1 MEKRTQRAL
10 SFSAL
15 IAAAVVFGM
24 VVAGSVH
31 ITPRSEAQR
40 EATPAAHARPIVP
53 GGVSFADIAQEAMP
67 SVVSI
72 TSTDIVK
79 GSQNRRFSNPMGGD
93 GDPFEFFFGP
103 PGGQRRGQGDDEEH
117 KQVQGGTGFIIS
129 EDGYIVTNNHVI
141 EGADKIEV
149 RINNKEKYT
158 AKVIG
163 HDTATDLALIKVDVK
178 QRLTPLP
185 LGDSE
190 KARVGEW
197 VMAIGDP
204 LAFDKTVTVGVV
216 SAKDRS
222 GLTNDPGTRSFENYI
237 QTDAAINFGNS
248 GGPLINTSGEVI
260 GINTAIF
267 RPAQNIGF
275 AVPVN
280 TLKQILPQLRDK
292 GKVTRGFLG
301 INIVNV
307 DSDRAAAFGLKSEDG
322 AFVESVE
329 AGKPADKAGVK
340 PGDTIVKVDGVQVKD
355 TRDLIGYVSGKAPG
369 SKVAL
374 GVVRDGKD
382 VTLTAALAERT
393 GRFGQRQGQPGQAL
407 VERLARADRH
417 PGHGADAPDAADGAH
432 QGRRGRPGR
441 RARQGGLSRGR
452 RRNPGGRHHHAGQ
465 RPEGRLDRG
474 LRQGGRQG
482 EEGGLPQALR
492 LQPPGEQLP
501 LRPRQDRRLKRS
513 RVSFRSAP
521 ARRRA
526 QAFLQAFLK
535 NGSRSG
541 PRE

>member
-1 MEKRTQRAL
+1 MEKTTKRAL
-10 SFSAL
+10 SLTAL

-24 VVAGSVH
+24 VVASSVN

-40 EATPAAHARPIVP
+40 EAAAPPRAHVVGTGAP
-53 GGVSFADIAQEAMP
+53 SFADIAQEAMP

-79 GSQNRRFSNPMGGD
+79 GSQGRRYSNPFGGGGE

-103 PGGQRRGQGDDEEH
+103 GNPHGRQNDDEEH

-129 EDGYIVTNNHVI
+129 DDGYIVTNNHVI

-158 AKVIG
+158 AKLIG
-163 HDTATDLALIKVDVK
+163 HDTATDLALLKVETK

-190 KARVGEW
+190 KLRVGEW

-216 SAKDRS
+216 SAKQRS
-222 GLTNDPGTRSFENYI
+222 GLTADPATRSFENYI

-248 GGPLINTSGEVI
+248 GGPLINVNGEVI

-280 TLKQILPQLRDK
+280 TLKQILPQLREK
-292 GKVTRGFLG
+292 GTVTRGFLG

-307 DSDRAAAFGLKSEDG
+307 DSDRAAAFNLKSEDG

-329 AGKPADKAGVK
+329 PGKPADKAGVK
-340 PGDTIVKVDGVQVKD
+340 PGDTIVKVDSVPVKE

-369 SKVAL
+369 SKVQL
-374 GVVRDGKD
+374 DVIRDGKP
-382 VTLTAALAERT
+382 VALTANLAERKDESNGKEPEKASSDDSHERIGIQVT
-393 GRFGQRQGQPGQAL
+393 ELTPQVRQMQRLKADVDGLLVVHVKEVSAAADAGIQEGDIITQVNGQKVGSTEDFGKVVSRAKKGDYLKLYVYHPRANVSTFAL
-407 VERLARADRH
+407 VKIGD
-417 PGHGADAPDAADGAH
+417 
-432 QGRRGRPGR
+432 
-441 RARQGGLSRGR
+441 
-452 RRNPGGRHHHAGQ
+452 
-465 RPEGRLDRG
+465 
-474 LRQGGRQG
+474 
-482 EEGGLPQALR
+482 
-492 LQPPGEQLP
+492 
-501 LRPRQDRRLKRS
+501 
-513 RVSFRSAP
+513 
-521 ARRRA
+521 
-526 QAFLQAFLK
+526 
-535 NGSRSG
+535 
-541 PRE
+541 

>member
-1 MEKRTQRAL
+1 MEKSTKRAL

-24 VVAGSVH
+24 VVASSVN

-40 EATPAAHARPIVP
+40 EATPAAHVHASIPI
-53 GGVSFADIAQEAMP
+53 GTLSFADIAQEAMP

-79 GSQNRRFSNPMGGD
+79 GSQNRRYANPFGGD
-93 GDPFEFFFGP
+93 GGGDPFEFFFGP
-103 PGGQRRGQGDDEEH
+103 PGNQRRGQSDDEEH

-149 RINNKEKYT
+149 RINNKEKYI
-158 AKVIG
+158 AKLIG
-163 HDTATDLALIKVDVK
+163 HDTATDLALLKVETK

-190 KARVGEW
+190 KLRVGEW

-222 GLTNDPGTRSFENYI
+222 GLTSDANTRSFENYI

-248 GGPLINTSGEVI
+248 GGPLINVNGEVI

-280 TLKQILPQLRDK
+280 TLKTVLPQLRDK

-329 AGKPADKAGVK
+329 PGKPADKAGVK
-340 PGDTIVKVDGVQVKD
+340 PGDTIVKVDSVPVKD

-369 SKVAL
+369 SKVQL
-374 GVVRDGKD
+374 GVVRDSKD
-382 VTLTAALAERT
+382 VTLTASLAERRDESNDGKGDPEKLSSEDT
-393 GRFGQRQGQPGQAL
+393 HERIGIQVTELTPQMRQMERLRADVDGLVVVHVKEVSAAADAGIQEGDIITQVNGQKVGSTEDFAKLVGKAKKGDYLKLYIYNPRANLSRFAL
-407 VERLARADRH
+407 VKIGD
-417 PGHGADAPDAADGAH
+417 
-432 QGRRGRPGR
+432 
-441 RARQGGLSRGR
+441 
-452 RRNPGGRHHHAGQ
+452 
-465 RPEGRLDRG
+465 
-474 LRQGGRQG
+474 
-482 EEGGLPQALR
+482 
-492 LQPPGEQLP
+492 
-501 LRPRQDRRLKRS
+501 
-513 RVSFRSAP
+513 
-521 ARRRA
+521 
-526 QAFLQAFLK
+526 
-535 NGSRSG
+535 
-541 PRE
+541 

>member
-1 MEKRTQRAL
+1 MEKSTQRAL

-40 EATPAAHARPIVP
+40 EATPAAHSHAVVP

-79 GSQNRRFSNPMGGD
+79 GGANRRYSNPFGGD

-103 PGGQRRGQGDDEEH
+103 PGNGQRRGQPDDEEH

-158 AKVIG
+158 AKLIG
-163 HDTATDLALIKVDVK
+163 RDTATDLALIKVDAK

-248 GGPLINTSGEVI
+248 GGPLINVAGEVI

-307 DSDRAAAFGLKSEDG
+307 DSDKAAAFGLKSEDG

-329 AGKPADKAGVK
+329 SGKPADKAGVK
-340 PGDTIVKVDGVQVKD
+340 PGDTIVKVDSVQVKD

-369 SKVAL
+369 SKVQL
-374 GVVRDGKD
+374 DVVRDGKD
-382 VTLTAALAERT
+382 VSLTASLAERKDDSSGGKGDPDKLSSNDSHERIGIQVT
-393 GRFGQRQGQPGQAL
+393 ELTPQMRQMERIKADVDGLVVVHVKEVSPAADAGIQEGDIITQVNGQKVGSTEDFGKVVSKAKKGDYLKLYLYNPRAGFRFAL
-407 VERLARADRH
+407 VKIED
-417 PGHGADAPDAADGAH
+417 
-432 QGRRGRPGR
+432 
-441 RARQGGLSRGR
+441 
-452 RRNPGGRHHHAGQ
+452 
-465 RPEGRLDRG
+465 
-474 LRQGGRQG
+474 
-482 EEGGLPQALR
+482 
-492 LQPPGEQLP
+492 
-501 LRPRQDRRLKRS
+501 
-513 RVSFRSAP
+513 
-521 ARRRA
+521 
-526 QAFLQAFLK
+526 
-535 NGSRSG
+535 
-541 PRE
+541 

>member
-1 MEKRTQRAL
+1 MEKSTKRAL

-24 VVAGSVH
+24 VVASSVN

-40 EATPAAHARPIVP
+40 EATPATAHSRA
-53 GGVSFADIAQEAMP
+53 GVGLPSFADIAQEAMP

-79 GSQNRRFSNPMGGD
+79 GAQGRRYANPFGGE
-93 GDPFEFFFGP
+93 GDPFEFFFGQP
-103 PGGQRRGQGDDEEH
+103 PGGGQRRGQPDDEEH

-141 EGADKIEV
+141 DGADKIEV

-158 AKVIG
+158 AKLIG
-163 HDTATDLALIKVDVK
+163 RDTATDLALLKVETK
-178 QRLTPLP
+178 QRLTPIP

-190 KARVGEW
+190 KLRVGEW

-222 GLTNDPGTRSFENYI
+222 GLTGDPATRSFESYI

-248 GGPLINTSGEVI
+248 GGPLINVNGEVI

-307 DSDRAAAFGLKSEDG
+307 DSDRAAAFNLKGEEG
-322 AFVESVE
+322 AFVEAVE
-329 AGKPADKAGVK
+329 PGKPADKAGVK
-340 PGDTIVKVDGVQVKD
+340 PGDTIVKVDGVAVKD

-369 SKVAL
+369 SSVKL

-382 VTLTAALAERT
+382 VTLTAALAERKDESAAKGGDPEKVAADDSHERIGIQVT
-393 GRFGQRQGQPGQAL
+393 ELTPQMRQMQRIKADVDGL
-407 VERLARADRH
+407 VVMRVKEVSPA
-417 PGHGADAPDAADGAH
+417 ADASIQEGDIIT
-432 QGRRGRPGR
+432 QV
-441 RARQGGLSRGR
+441 
-452 RRNPGGRHHHAGQ
+452 NGQ
-465 RPEGRLDRG
+465 KVGTT
-474 LRQGGRQG
+474 
-482 EEGGLPQALR
+482 EEFGKLIGKAKK
-492 LQPPGEQLP
+492 G
-501 LRPRQDRRLKRS
+501 D
-513 RVSFRSAP
+513 
-521 ARRRA
+521 
-526 QAFLQAFLK
+526 FLK
-535 NGSRSG
+535 LYVYSPRTNGSRFALVKIAD
-541 PRE
+541 